1 MDTHR
6 LLEQTQSLLLRIHRL
21 KQTDI
26 VLLREVIR
34 EHNTLY
40 HRDESPIISDY
51 EYDTLFHALARLE
64 SDTGDFS
71 PDSPT
76 SRLRVLLD
84 SQFQKVRHRYPMI
97 SLDNT
102 YNIEEIRDFEE
113 RMRNKL
119 RTENISAP
127 MVFPYFLQPK
137 FDGLG
142 LAIIYEH

>member
-26 VLLREVIR
+26 ALLREIIR

-119 RTENISAP
+119 RTENVSAP
-127 MVFPYFLQPK
+127 GVFPYFLQPK

-142 LAIIYEH
+142 LAIIYEL